1 MSTNRVLSASAQ
13 REFWYQS
20 FHQLEL
26 AEALVD
32 GNRAAVRSYLR
43 HFWAHWS
50 GPRYRQPEA
59 ALNRLAEIYSRPGA
73 FTSSIGWYR
82 AGSGTV
88 ASSLVETPPNPR
100 ERIAV
105 DTRVLW
111 PEHDPLFPPAWGD
124 RLTDF
129 FSRIAV
135 RPVSGVGHF
144 VPVEAPDDFAAAIR
158 EVVA

>member
-100 ERIAV
+100 ERIAS
-105 DTRVLW
+105 TPGFSGLSTIRS
-111 PEHDPLFPPAWGD
+111 FPRRGEIDSP
-124 RLTDF
+124 T
-129 FSRIAV
+129 S
-135 RPVSGVGHF
+135 S
-144 VPVEAPDDFAAAIR
+144 AALL
-158 EVVA
+158 